1 MKVIGQ
7 TTKEEFHDQLRNIF
21 IPDEKSYNLLW
32 SFIYGLPYIFEG
44 EMLRVQNLVG

>member
-32 SFIYGLPYIFEG
+32 SFITYHIY
-44 EMLRVQNLVG
+44 LREKCYEYRTW